1 MHTREIR
8 ESKSR
13 EGRIQKCEGEKIKGR
28 RAERE
33 ATEYS

>member
-1 MHTREIR
+1 MQVEVR

-13 EGRIQKCEGEKIKGR
+13 EGRIQKCEAEKIKKR

-33 ATEYS
+33 AT

>member
-1 MHTREIR
+1 MQKDEG

-13 EGRIQKCEGEKIKGR
+13 EGRIQKCEAEKIKKR

-33 ATEYS
+33 ATEQS

>member
-1 MHTREIR
+1 MKKEVR

-13 EGRIQKCEGEKIKGR
+13 EGRIQKCEAENIKKR

-33 ATEYS
+33 ATEQS